1 MLVRY
6 GIAVIVACIITAGGL
21 GLAQHLRSS
30 FIAEFRGALRLGD
43 FLCRAV
49 RAPGL
54 DEVVGISR
62 QPPRPAAYKPMV
74 FIAVN
79 GPEPVQRG
87 IAWWG
92 SLGVPRWHSAHFQV
106 DSDRALNFSGP
117 DEPFGRMWL
126 EPASGIVRAHEVE

>member
-1 MLVRY
+1 MIFYAALFGPLVWMKSW
-6 GIAVIVACIITAGGL
+6 GL
-21 GLAQHLRSS
+21 VDN
-30 FIAEFRGALRLGD
+30 RL
-43 FLCRAV
+43 V
-49 RAPGL
+49 
-54 DEVVGISR
+54 
-62 QPPRPAAYKPMV
+62 QPLYKPMV

-79 GPEPVQRG
+79 GPEPVRRG